1 MSHLFST
8 SAVAQP
14 LFIAS
19 SATRRSWLVIPS
31 VASHT
36 TSATSARS
44 AARCERRAV

>member
-1 MSHLFST
+1 MSHLFSA

-14 LFIAS
+14 ACIAS
-19 SATRRSWLVIPS
+19 SAIRRSWAVMPA

-44 AARCERRAV
+44 AARRERSAV